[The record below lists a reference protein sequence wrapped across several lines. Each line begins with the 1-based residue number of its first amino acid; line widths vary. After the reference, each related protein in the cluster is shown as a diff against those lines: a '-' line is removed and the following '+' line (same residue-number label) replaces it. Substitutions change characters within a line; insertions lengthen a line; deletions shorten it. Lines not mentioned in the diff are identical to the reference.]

1 MLVPT
6 VPAGCF
12 FPRLTC
18 LHLSDKIHVHSKE
31 EQLMAQA
38 YDAII
43 IGSGPAGLTAALYL
57 GRAGQKCVVLEKD
70 FVGGYTAKIAHIENY
85 PGYETINGMDLTQNM
100 AKQAEKF
107 GATIV
112 YPVEVVNLE
121 LKSEIKRVHTREEIY
136 EAPVV
141 IIAIGV
147 ARKKLE
153 VPGAKEFLGKG
164 VSYCATCDGAFFRGR
179 TVAVVGADDE
189 AAEEALH
196 LAELAARVNLVPH
209 KEVTMVT
216 ALLDRLKAK
225 VNVEF
230 HPVSDI
236 KEIAGNEVVTGLRIA
251 QAGVEKVLPLDGV
264 FIAMGSTPI
273 SSLIQSAGGHIDDR
287 GALLV
292 DRNQRM
298 NIEGVYAAGD
308 CTYGGMQ
315 IVCAAG
321 EGAMAGMRAAAY
333 IRKVKARQTQS

>member
-1 MLVPT
+1 
-6 VPAGCF
+6 
-12 FPRLTC
+12 
-18 LHLSDKIHVHSKE
+18 
-31 EQLMAQA
+31 MAQA

-43 IGSGPAGLTAALYL
+43 IGSGPAGLTAAIYL
-57 GRAGQKCVVLEKD
+57 GRAGQKSIVLEKD

-85 PGYETINGMDLTQNM
+85 PGYETINGMDLTQIM

-107 GATIV
+107 GATIA
-112 YPVEVVNLE
+112 YPVEVVNIDIQG
-121 LKSEIKRVHTREEIY
+121 KIKRVRTREDVY
-136 EAPVV
+136 EAIVV

-179 TVAVVGADDE
+179 KVAVIGSDDE

-196 LAELAARVNLVPH
+196 LAELAETVNLVPH
-209 KEVTMVT
+209 KQLNVVET
-216 ALLDRLKAK
+216 LLARLKAK
-225 VNVEF
+225 LNIEI
-230 HPVSDI
+230 HPVSEI
-236 KEIAGNEVVTGLRIA
+236 KEIVGTDVVTGLKIVRD
-251 QAGVEKVLPLDGV
+251 GVETVLPHEGV

-273 SSLIQSAGGHIDDR
+273 SSLIQNAGGQVDDR
-287 GALLV
+287 GSLLV

-321 EGAMAGMRAAAY
+321 EGAVAGMRSAAY
-333 IRKVKARQTQS
+333 IRKIKAAGK

>member
-1 MLVPT
+1 MV
-6 VPAGCF
+6 
-12 FPRLTC
+12 
-18 LHLSDKIHVHSKE
+18 
-31 EQLMAQA
+31 QL

-43 IGSGPAGLTAALYL
+43 IGSGPAGLTAAIYL
-57 GRAGQKCVVLEKD
+57 GRAGQKSIVLEKD

-85 PGYETINGMDLTQNM
+85 PGYETINGMDLTQVM

-121 LKSEIKRVHTREEIY
+121 LKEEIKRVRTRDEVY

-153 VPGAKEFLGKG
+153 VPGSKEFLGKG

-179 TVAVVGADDE
+179 KVAVVGSDDE

-196 LAELAARVNLVPH
+196 LADLAERVAIIPH
-209 KEVTMVT
+209 KDLTVVDT
-216 ALLDRLKAK
+216 LIDRLKAK
-225 VNVEF
+225 PNVEF

-236 KEIAGNEVVTGLRIA
+236 KEIAGSEVVTGLKIT
-251 QAGVEKVLPLDGV
+251 QAGVEKVIPIEGV
-264 FIAMGSTPI
+264 FIAMGSAPI
-273 SSLIQSAGGHIDDR
+273 SSLILNAGGQVDDH
-287 GALLV
+287 GGLLI
-292 DRNQRM
+292 DRNQRT

-321 EGAMAGMRAAAY
+321 EGAVAGMRSAAY
-333 IRKVKARQTQS
+333 IRKIKAKKKD

>member
-1 MLVPT
+1 M
-6 VPAGCF
+6 
-12 FPRLTC
+12 
-18 LHLSDKIHVHSKE
+18 SQI
-31 EQLMAQA
+31 

-43 IGSGPAGLTAALYL
+43 IGSGPAGLTAAIYL
-57 GRAGQKCVVLEKD
+57 GRAGQKSIVLEKD

-85 PGYETINGMDLTQNM
+85 PGYETINGMDLTQIM

-112 YPVEVVNLE
+112 YPVEVVNIDI
-121 LKSEIKRVHTREEIY
+121 KGEIKRVRTRDEIY
-136 EAPVV
+136 EAFAV

-179 TVAVVGADDE
+179 TVAVIGSDDE

-196 LAELAARVNLVPH
+196 LAELAGKVALVPH
-209 KEVTMVT
+209 KQ
-216 ALLDRLKAK
+216 LDVVETLMARLKTK
-225 VNVEF
+225 SNIEI
-230 HPVSDI
+230 HPVAEI
-236 KEIAGNEVVTGLRIA
+236 KEIVGTDVVTGLKIGRDGA
-251 QAGVEKVLPLDGV
+251 ETVLPLEGV

-273 SSLIQSAGGHIDDR
+273 SSLIQQAGGQVDDR
-287 GALLV
+287 GALLI
-292 DRNQRM
+292 DRNQRT

-321 EGAMAGMRAAAY
+321 EGAVAGMRSAAY
-333 IRKVKARQTQS
+333 VRKIKAKTAGK

>member
-1 MLVPT
+1 MSQV
-6 VPAGCF
+6 
-12 FPRLTC
+12 
-18 LHLSDKIHVHSKE
+18 
-31 EQLMAQA
+31 

-43 IGSGPAGLTAALYL
+43 IGSGPAGLTAAIYL
-57 GRAGQKCVVLEKD
+57 GRAGQKSIVLEKD

-85 PGYETINGMDLTQNM
+85 PGYETINGMDLTQIM

-112 YPVEVVNLE
+112 YPVEVVNIDI
-121 LKSEIKRVHTREEIY
+121 KGDIKRVRTRDEIY
-136 EAPVV
+136 EAFAV

-153 VPGAKEFLGKG
+153 VPGAKDFLGKG

-179 TVAVVGADDE
+179 TVAVIGSDDE

-196 LAELAARVNLVPH
+196 LAGLAGKVAMVPH
-209 KEVTMVT
+209 KQLNVVETLM
-216 ALLDRLKAK
+216 ARLKTK
-225 VNVEF
+225 SNIEI
-230 HPVSDI
+230 HPFAEI
-236 KEIAGNEVVTGLRIA
+236 KEIVGTDVVTGLKIGRDGA
-251 QAGVEKVLPLDGV
+251 ETVLPLEGV

-273 SSLIQSAGGHIDDR
+273 SSLIQNAGGQVDDR
-287 GALLV
+287 GALLI
-292 DRNQRM
+292 DRNQRT

-321 EGAMAGMRAAAY
+321 EGAVAGMRSAAY
-333 IRKVKARQTQS
+333 VRKIKAKTAGK